1 MTQDLIKLKEVEKL
15 YIKDNYGGHL
25 NKTGNKFIANKII
38 KKI

>member
-25 NKTGNKFIANKII
+25 NKTEINL
-38 KKI
+38 